1 MLQNNIHTLTLPFP
15 KLNNLWMSIKNR
27 LVGAERTQQ
36 THSTLPFLDLHRQK
50 SEATT
55 SISHCSFP

>member
-1 MLQNNIHTLTLPFP
+1 MLQTSTHTLTLPFS
-15 KLNNLWMSIKNR
+15 KLYSLWMAIKNK